1 MRPRSIGYISAMTVP
16 DSTVA
21 RVHGMCGLDPAACRT
36 VLAAHDADPL
46 RALFALVSVGVVRTD
61 DLDPDD
67 PAIPDE
73 VFGFASDRALFFP
86 NGAAPADL
94 AEAVTPAIVHKYR
107 EDNIDWTREARKGGS
122 IRATARTRR
131 RLARLESAPVVLHLP
146 PFPPLTLDL
155 DEWTGRDAFPEW
167 AGFHAGDDD
176 DDDRPADEKA
186 RAVVDLQI
194 PRLQGDDDDTRPRP
208 PSPEQRAAYAHLKA
222 HGPDVCDAVL
232 RAYRDLLDKIRSFG
246 NEVPDV
252 AEARSQMRLST
263 VRMTDFARDGQ
274 AYLTLLFAWV
284 WDEEHALDFTIHG
297 SRVVDA
303 GSRDPYGAESAAE
316 ADGGQQIV

>member
-1 MRPRSIGYISAMTVP
+1 MTVP
-16 DSTVA
+16 DAAVS
-21 RVHGMCGLDPAACRT
+21 RLHRMCGLDPAACRT
-36 VLAAHDADPL
+36 VLAAHDVDPL
-46 RALFALVSVGVVRTD
+46 RALFALVSVGIVRTD

-67 PAIPDE
+67 AAIPDE

-86 NGAAPADL
+86 SAVTTDL

-131 RLARLESAPVVLHLP
+131 RITRLASAPVVVDLP
-146 PFPPLTLDL
+146 PFPSLTLTL

-176 DDDRPADEKA
+176 YDDRPDDEKA
-186 RAVVDLQI
+186 RAVADLQI
-194 PRLQGDDDDTRPRP
+194 PRLPGDEDDTRPRP
-208 PSPEQRAAYAHLKA
+208 PSPEQRAAYAHLKT
-222 HGPDVCDAVL
+222 HSPDVRDAVL

-246 NEVPDV
+246 NDVPDA
-252 AEARSQMRLST
+252 AEAPSRMRLST
-263 VRMTDFARDGQ
+263 VRVTDFARDGQ
-274 AYLTLLFAWV
+274 AYVTLLFAWS

-297 SRVVDA
+297 SRVVGA
-303 GSRDPYGAESAAE
+303 GSRDPYGGETAAE
-316 ADGGQQIV
+316 EDGGQQID